1 MSEKLQEIIF
11 DNSPEEIEEA
21 YKEFHNRYT
30 LRRKLIYTV
39 IYLIVVVLAADLVIK
54 NPTNPAGY
62 IAGGLGLG
70 ILVFNWVK
78 PVLIRRKMMQGLREL
93 GTDETYHIRLYE
105 DRIEIETEIRPADA
119 ETEIVAVTAQGVI
132 PVEEGSDAAKE
143 LAEHPEL
150 VKDDTQIEKTVYRLA
165 ETEILLCDH
174 KELLLMFVNRS
185 YIHAIPKRCFSGEKE
200 ILDFKAYFE
209 EKGLM

>member
-1 MSEKLQEIIF
+1 MSEKIQEIVF
-11 DNSPEEIEEA
+11 DNKPEEIEEA
-21 YKEFHNRYT
+21 YKQFHNRYT
-30 LRRKLIYTV
+30 LKKKLIYTV

-54 NPTNPAGY
+54 NPTAPAGY

-78 PVLIRRKMMQGLREL
+78 PVLIRKKMMQGLADL
-93 GTDETYHIRLYE
+93 GTDETYHMRLYD

-119 ETEIVAVTAQGVI
+119 ETETVAITSRGVI
-132 PVEEGSDAAKE
+132 KVEEGSEAARE
-143 LAEHPEL
+143 IAEHPEM
-150 VKDDTQIEKTVYRLA
+150 VKDDTQIEKTVYMLA
-165 ETEILLCDH
+165 NTEILLCDC

-185 YIHAIPKRCFSGEKE
+185 FIHAIPKRCLNDVQV
-200 ILDFKAYFE
+200 LDFKAYFE